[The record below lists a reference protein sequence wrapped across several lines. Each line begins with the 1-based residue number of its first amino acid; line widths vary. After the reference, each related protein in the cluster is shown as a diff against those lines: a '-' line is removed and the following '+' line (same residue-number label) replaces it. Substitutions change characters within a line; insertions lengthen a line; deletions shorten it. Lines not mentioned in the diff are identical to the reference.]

1 MIVFI
6 KTHGRP
12 DKQLTL
18 RTLREAGY
26 TGDIFLILDNED
38 CLSEYNRF
46 IDDEHDPNIFCH
58 IFDKQT
64 LVNEIDSG
72 TNHPKRDVNLYA
84 WVACERFAKRHGD
97 EFFIMSD
104 DDITGFRFRYKEGK
118 HLRSLKITQNLDEI
132 FALVEEYMLSC
143 NLSAMSTGIP
153 QMYFSGDIEK
163 DLWKWRVPYTFVFRN
178 AKHKLNWVSEYEE
191 DIITAIRASIDG
203 QYLSVLP
210 VIQRETVEIGTN
222 YGGMH
227 NSYTDSFV
235 NAQYGYIW
243 YPSCREIIPY
253 KDKFMC
259 KIKRDNAF
267 AKLVSSSYCIHK

>member
-18 RTLREAGY
+18 QTLRQAGY
-26 TGDIFLILDNED
+26 TGEIVLVL
-38 CLSEYNRF
+38 
-46 IDDEHDPNIFCH
+46 DDEDETYNDHLKYFDERTHTH
-58 IFDKQT
+58 IEEFYKEYYVQ
-64 LVNEIDSG
+64 NIDSG
-72 TNHPKRDVNLYA
+72 TNTPKRNVNLYA
-84 WVACERFAKRHGD
+84 WCACEDLADAYGEK
-97 EFFIMSD
+97 FFIMAD
-104 DDITGFRFRYKEGK
+104 DDITGFRFRYKDGK

>member
-12 DKQLTL
+12 NAQHTFHAL
-18 RTLREAGY
+18 RDAGY
-26 TGDIFLILDNED
+26 KGKIVLVL
-38 CLSEYNRF
+38 
-46 IDDEHDPNIFCH
+46 DDEDDTYYEYLKYAGEGNTDIRMFN
-58 IFDKQT
+58 KEYYVQT
-64 LVNEIDSG
+64 VDSG
-72 TNHPKRDVNLYA
+72 VSNPKRKVNLYA
-84 WVACERFAKRHGD
+84 WCACEDLVREYGVNSCVMA
-97 EFFIMSD
+97 D
-104 DDITGFRFRYKEGK
+104 DDITGFRFRYKDGK

-163 DLWKWRVPYTFVFRN
+163 DLWKWRVPYTFIFRN
-178 AKHKLNWVSEYEE
+178 TKHKLNWVSEYEE